1 MLATDPDAD
10 RVGIAMEC
18 PDGSYELVTG
28 NEVGVLLLDYIAA
41 GRIEKGTMPKDP
53 VAVKSI
59 VSTPLADAVAAH
71 YGVEMRNVLTGFKWI
86 GDQIAQLEED
96 MHKMQERMDMDATYR
111 PVVLLEK
118 KYAVYLEAGE
128 NVLEALQ
135 PTEKERS
142 LIVDN
147 AKLLLIG
154 EFMDAYGYEKTFENE
169 KFVIF
174 E

>member
-1 MLATDPDAD
+1 
-10 RVGIAMEC
+10 
-18 PDGSYELVTG
+18 
-28 NEVGVLLLDYIAA
+28 
-41 GRIEKGTMPKDP
+41 
-53 VAVKSI
+53 
-59 VSTPLADAVAAH
+59 
-71 YGVEMRNVLTGFKWI
+71 
-86 GDQIAQLEED
+86 
-96 MHKMQERMDMDATYR
+96 
-111 PVVLLEK
+111 
-118 KYAVYLEAGE
+118 VYLEAGE

>member
-1 MLATDPDAD
+1 ML
-10 RVGIAMEC
+10 
-18 PDGSYELVTG
+18 
-28 NEVGVLLLDYIAA
+28 
-41 GRIEKGTMPKDP
+41 
-53 VAVKSI
+53 
-59 VSTPLADAVAAH
+59 
-71 YGVEMRNVLTGFKWI
+71 
-86 GDQIAQLEED
+86 
-96 MHKMQERMDMDATYR
+96 KMQERMDADATYR
-111 PVVLLEK
+111 PVILLEK

-128 NVLEALQ
+128 DALEALQ
-135 PTEKERS
+135 PTERERS

>member
-1 MLATDPDAD
+1 MLK
-10 RVGIAMEC
+10 R
-18 PDGSYELVTG
+18 
-28 NEVGVLLLDYIAA
+28 
-41 GRIEKGTMPKDP
+41 
-53 VAVKSI
+53 
-59 VSTPLADAVAAH
+59 
-71 YGVEMRNVLTGFKWI
+71 
-86 GDQIAQLEED
+86 
-96 MHKMQERMDMDATYR
+96 QERMVTDASYR

-128 NVLEALQ
+128 NALEALQ

-147 AKLLLIG
+147 PKLLLIG
-154 EFMDAYGYEKTFENE
+154 KFMEDYGYEKTFENE

>member
-1 MLATDPDAD
+1 MNVPVIVD
-10 RVGIAMEC
+10 RVFIAGESNLFAKNCGI
-18 PDGSYELVTG
+18 V
-28 NEVGVLLLDYIAA
+28 
-41 GRIEKGTMPKDP
+41 
-53 VAVKSI
+53 
-59 VSTPLADAVAAH
+59 
-71 YGVEMRNVLTGFKWI
+71 
-86 GDQIAQLEED
+86 IAQLEED

-128 NVLEALQ
+128 NALEALQ

>member
-1 MLATDPDAD
+1 MDAGDLRVCEYRRTCGKGCAALRSDP
-10 RVGIAMEC
+10 G
-18 PDGSYELVTG
+18 L
-28 NEVGVLLLDYIAA
+28 VLL
-41 GRIEKGTMPKDP
+41 
-53 VAVKSI
+53 S
-59 VSTPLADAVAAH
+59 ADACGIQSLDS
-71 YGVEMRNVLTGFKWI
+71 Y
-86 GDQIAQLEED
+86 QIAQMEED

>member
-1 MLATDPDAD
+1 M
-10 RVGIAMEC
+10 
-18 PDGSYELVTG
+18 
-28 NEVGVLLLDYIAA
+28 
-41 GRIEKGTMPKDP
+41 RIRLSPTRARKRK
-53 VAVKSI
+53 I
-59 VSTPLADAVAAH
+59 
-71 YGVEMRNVLTGFKWI
+71 
-86 GDQIAQLEED
+86 
-96 MHKMQERMDMDATYR
+96 
-111 PVVLLEK
+111 
-118 KYAVYLEAGE
+118 
-128 NVLEALQ
+128 LEALQ

>member
-1 MLATDPDAD
+1 MFGYKGKDLQKV
-10 RVGIAMEC
+10 R
-18 PDGSYELVTG
+18 S
-28 NEVGVLLLDYIAA
+28 
-41 GRIEKGTMPKDP
+41 RIGCLIE
-53 VAVKSI
+53 A
-59 VSTPLADAVAAH
+59 
-71 YGVEMRNVLTGFKWI
+71 
-86 GDQIAQLEED
+86 
-96 MHKMQERMDMDATYR
+96 R

>member
-1 MLATDPDAD
+1 
-10 RVGIAMEC
+10 
-18 PDGSYELVTG
+18 
-28 NEVGVLLLDYIAA
+28 
-41 GRIEKGTMPKDP
+41 
-53 VAVKSI
+53 
-59 VSTPLADAVAAH
+59 
-71 YGVEMRNVLTGFKWI
+71 
-86 GDQIAQLEED
+86 
-96 MHKMQERMDMDATYR
+96 MQERMDMDATYR

-147 AKLLLIG
+147 AKLLLIS